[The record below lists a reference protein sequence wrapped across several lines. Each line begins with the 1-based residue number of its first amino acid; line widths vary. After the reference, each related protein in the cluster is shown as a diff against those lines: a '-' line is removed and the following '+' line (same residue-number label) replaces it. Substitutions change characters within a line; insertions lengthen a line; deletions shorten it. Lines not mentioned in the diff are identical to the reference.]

1 MSNQVAFRDAPFQLR
16 GSNFT
21 MMVLKVSDPHAQ
33 NFFFALSD
41 KVRQAPNFFRNAP
54 VVLDLDDLPPGQGF
68 DFENFCDLLR
78 TLGLIAV
85 GLQGGTRE
93 QQEAALAVG
102 LAVFPQGRAA
112 ADAAPAAPRPVAV
125 ADAPAATAPAAA
137 PAHDL
142 PYQKATLLVRENVRS
157 GRQLYAQG
165 GDLVVIGSVSPG
177 AELVA
182 DGNIH
187 VYGALRGRALAGMA
201 GDRNA
206 RIFCQSLEAEMVSI
220 AGLYRVSED
229 LEKSVLRRQVQI
241 YLDQGFLHIDP
252 VTV

>member
-54 VVLDLDDLPPGQGF
+54 VVLDLDDLPPGQSF

-102 LAVFPQGRAA
+102 LAVFPQGRATP
-112 ADAAPAAPRPVAV
+112 DAAPAPRPAAV
-125 ADAPAATAPAAA
+125 ADVPAPAVVAPA

-201 GDRNA
+201 GDRTA